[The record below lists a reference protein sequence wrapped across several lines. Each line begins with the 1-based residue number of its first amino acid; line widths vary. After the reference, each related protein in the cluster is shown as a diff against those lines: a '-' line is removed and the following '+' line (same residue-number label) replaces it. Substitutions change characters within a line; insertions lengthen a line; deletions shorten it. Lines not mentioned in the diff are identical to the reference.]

1 MGKEDKDVRADETQ
15 TSPWADDGI
24 DVDAERLRSWYETVV
39 GEAPTREETIGLL
52 GGRSKGNDQDG
63 LGVVA
68 RYKRVMQILSIVR
81 TYDIFHGL
89 TPTSFRHMLEE
100 LGPTFV
106 KAGQI
111 LSMRSEILPESFC
124 RELAKLR
131 TDVEPMTREVVLE
144 TLRGEYDTPIEKIF
158 DAIDDIPLGSASV
171 AQVHKARL
179 VTGETVA
186 IKLQRPN
193 VRAIMAQDIGIMRS
207 IARHASRIVG
217 DTQVLDIQSVV
228 EELWQSFREE
238 TDFLVEARA
247 LNEFRHNNEDCA
259 FVTCPKPYPGLCTEH
274 VVVMDYIEGI
284 SISRTHELTEKGYE
298 LSEIGEKLV
307 DNYTRQMLDDG
318 FFHADPHPGNILISG
333 GQIVYIDLGIMGRLS
348 SHDRKALRD
357 MVIAVG
363 EYDIPR
369 LKDGLLRF
377 VDMSDLSDLDHASLL
392 ADLDLVMQD
401 FGTANLAELDLA
413 RFLNALLTLAR
424 RHGLVMPGSVTMLAR
439 SLVTLEGTVD
449 DLLSDKSIIEVIG
462 NHLRAEI
469 SVLDMAK
476 SEAEQYARE
485 TRLATHSVLNA
496 ASQASLA
503 MNMLTRGQLHVNM
516 DIPGSDDP
524 ISDFSHAFDRLTMG
538 IVIAGL
544 FIGSSVIYYAGMK
557 PLMFGIPI
565 VGFVGFFVALILGV
579 RLVVD
584 ILREDKRKR

>member
-392 ADLDLVMQD
+392 ADLDLAPAEVDGWLQTLRQNKGER
-401 FGTANLAELDLA
+401 FGEL
-413 RFLNALLTLAR
+413 
-424 RHGLVMPGSVTMLAR
+424 MP
-439 SLVTLEGTVD
+439 
-449 DLLSDKSIIEVIG
+449 
-462 NHLRAEI
+462 
-469 SVLDMAK
+469 
-476 SEAEQYARE
+476 
-485 TRLATHSVLNA
+485 
-496 ASQASLA
+496 
-503 MNMLTRGQLHVNM
+503 
-516 DIPGSDDP
+516 
-524 ISDFSHAFDRLTMG
+524 LTMED
-538 IVIAGL
+538 ARA
-544 FIGSSVIYYAGMK
+544 IYLSA
-557 PLMFGIPI
+557 F
-565 VGFVGFFVALILGV
+565 
-579 RLVVD
+579 
-584 ILREDKRKR
+584 

>member
-1 MGKEDKDVRADETQ
+1 MGKEDKDVRVDEAQ
-15 TSPWADDGI
+15 TSPWADDGV
-24 DVDAERLRSWYETVV
+24 DVDAERLRSWYESVM
-39 GEAPTREETIGLL
+39 GEAPTHEETIGLL
-52 GGRSKGNDQDG
+52 GGISKGKDQDG

-68 RYKRVMQILSIVR
+68 RYKRVMQILSIIR

-131 TDVEPMTREVVLE
+131 TDVEPMTREVVLD

-158 DAIDDIPLGSASV
+158 DAIDDVPLGSASV

-179 VTGETVA
+179 ITGELVA

-217 DTQVLDIQSVV
+217 DTQVLDLQSVV

-238 TDFLVEARA
+238 TDFLVEAHA
-247 LNEFRHNNEDCA
+247 LNEFRHNNADCA
-259 FVTCPKPYPGLCTEH
+259 FVTCPKPYAGLCTEH
-274 VVVMDYIEGI
+274 VVVMDYIEGV
-284 SISRTHELTEKGYE
+284 SISRTAELTQLGYD
-298 LSEIGEKLV
+298 LPEIGEKLV

-333 GQIVYIDLGIMGRLS
+333 GKIVYIDLGIMGRLS
-348 SHDRKALRD
+348 AHDRKALRD
-357 MVIAVG
+357 MVLAVG

-377 VDMSDLSDLDHASLL
+377 VEMSDLSELDHGRLL

-449 DLLSDKSIIEVIG
+449 DLLSDKSIIEVIA
-462 NHLRAEI
+462 NHMRAET
-469 SVLDMAK
+469 SVLDVAK

-485 TRLATHSVLNA
+485 TRAATHSVLNA